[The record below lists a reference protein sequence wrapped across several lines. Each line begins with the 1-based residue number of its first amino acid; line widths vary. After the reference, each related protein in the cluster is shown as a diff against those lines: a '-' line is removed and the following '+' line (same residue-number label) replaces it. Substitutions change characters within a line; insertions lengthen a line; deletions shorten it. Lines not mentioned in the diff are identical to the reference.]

1 MRKLNVVIPL
11 LLIVFAFGGCNS
23 CNQKKNDSIRI
34 GAIFS
39 STGVAGDYGKKSIEG
54 IQFAVDAINLNGG
67 IDGKKIEVIYEDAKS
82 NPKDAISALNKLLT
96 IDKAKIILGDVYS
109 STTKV
114 LIDNLPNDILLFAP
128 GASSPELTNAKSN
141 FIRNWTSDD
150 FDGSAMAN
158 VVLSNGIN
166 EISTLTQNSD
176 YTISLNKA
184 FVSEFQKG
192 KGHILSQFNFDSEKN
207 DYKPLL
213 QKLKDKGVKI
223 IYLTALSKEMGLIL
237 KQSKELNYSPQW
249 FTNLTVNSDDCK
261 KIAGSTRD
269 GVIFSKPYINL
280 KNTDEGSRNF
290 ISDYK
295 KKNGTKP
302 DETVCHAYDA
312 MNIIVDAM
320 KHEGVNTPN
329 LIKYINSI
337 KNYNGLSGVTSFD
350 GKGGV
355 VKSIEVL
362 KISSDSLLTI
372 KIFSFNDGK

>member
-1 MRKLNVVIPL
+1 MRKLKIIIPL
-11 LLIVFAFGGCNS
+11 LLIVFAFAGCNS
-23 CNQKKNDSIRI
+23 CNQKKNESIKI

-39 STGVAGDYGKKSIEG
+39 STGVAGDYGKKSVAG
-54 IQFAVDAINLNGG
+54 IQFAVDAINASGG
-67 IDGKKIEVIYEDAKS
+67 IDGKKIEVVYEDAKS
-82 NPKDAISALNKLLT
+82 NPKDALSSLNKLVT
-96 IDKAKIILGDVYS
+96 IDKVKIILGDVYS

-128 GASSPELTNAKSN
+128 GASSPELTNTKSN

-176 YTISLNKA
+176 YTISLNNA
-184 FVSEFQKG
+184 FVSEFLKG

-213 QKLKDKGVKI
+213 QKLKDEGIKT

-280 KNTDEGSRNF
+280 SNTDEVSKKF

-295 KKNGTKP
+295 KKNSSEP

-312 MNIIVDAM
+312 MNIIADAM
-320 KHEGVNTPN
+320 KHEGVKTDN
-329 LIKYINSI
+329 LIRYINSI
-337 KNYNGLSGVTSFD
+337 KNYNGLSGVTTFD

-362 KISSDSLLTI
+362 KVSGDSLVSI

>member
-1 MRKLNVVIPL
+1 MRKLQAFMSF
-11 LLIVFAFGGCNS
+11 LLIAFAFAGCNS
-23 CNQKKNDSIRI
+23 GNPKNNRRIKI

-39 STGVAGDYGKKSIEG
+39 STGVAGDYGKKSSEG
-54 IQFAVDAINLNGG
+54 IQFAVDAINANGG
-67 IDGKKIEVIYEDAKS
+67 INGKEIEVVYEDAKS
-82 NPKDAISALNKLLT
+82 NPKDAISALNKLVT
-96 IDKAKIILGDVYS
+96 IDNVKIILGDVYS

-114 LIDNLPNDILLFAP
+114 LIDNLPDDILLFAP
-128 GASSPELTNAKSN
+128 GASSPELTNLKSN

-158 VVLSNGIN
+158 VVLSNGVN

-184 FVSEFQKG
+184 FVSDFKKG
-192 KGHILSQFNFDSEKN
+192 NGRILSQINFDSEKN

-213 QKLKDKGVKI
+213 QKLKDEEIKT

-237 KQSKELNYSPQW
+237 KQSRELNYSPQW
-249 FTNLTVNSDDCK
+249 FSNLTVNSDDCK

-269 GVIFSKPYINL
+269 GVIFSKPYIDL
-280 KNTDEGSRNF
+280 SYTSEVAQKFIDDYRRKYGSE
-290 ISDYK
+290 
-295 KKNGTKP
+295 P

-312 MNIIVDAM
+312 MNLIAEAM
-320 KHEGVNTPN
+320 KHEGTNIN
-329 LIKYINSI
+329 KLIKYINSI
-337 KNYNGLSGVTSFD
+337 NNYKGLSGVTTFD

-362 KISSDSLLTI
+362 KVSGDSLVSI

>member
-1 MRKLNVVIPL
+1 MIKLKIIIA
-11 LLIVFAFGGCNS
+11 LLITVFAFTSCNS
-23 CNQKKNDSIRI
+23 CNQKKSENIKI

-39 STGVAGDYGKKSIEG
+39 STGLAGDYGKKSVEG
-54 IQFAVDAINLNGG
+54 IQFAVDAINASGG
-67 IDGKKIEVIYEDAKS
+67 IVGKKIEVVYEDAKS
-82 NPKDAISALNKLLT
+82 NPKDAISALNKLVT
-96 IDKAKIILGDVYS
+96 IDKVKVILGDVYS

-128 GASSPELTNAKSN
+128 GASSPELSNAKSN

-158 VVLSNGIN
+158 VVLSNSIN

-184 FVSEFQKG
+184 FVSEFKKG
-192 KGHILSQFNFDSEKN
+192 NGHILSQFNFDSEKN
-207 DYKPLL
+207 DYKPLI
-213 QKLKDKGVKI
+213 QKLKDEGIKT

-261 KIAGSTRD
+261 KIAGSTRG

-280 KNTDEGSRNF
+280 STKDEVSQKF

-295 KKNGTKP
+295 KKKGSKP

-312 MNIIVDAM
+312 MNIIADAM
-320 KHEGVNTPN
+320 KHEGVNTEN

-355 VKSIEVL
+355 VKNIEVL
-362 KISSDSLLTI
+362 KVSGDSLISI
-372 KIFSFNDGK
+372 KIFSFNYGK

>member
-1 MRKLNVVIPL
+1 MKKFKIIFTLIFIP
-11 LLIVFAFGGCNS
+11 FAFACFNS
-23 CNQKKNDSIRI
+23 CNQKKNESIQI

-39 STGVAGDYGKKSIEG
+39 STGVAGDYGKKSVDG
-54 IQFAVDAINLNGG
+54 IQFALDAINLHGG
-67 IDGKKIEVIYEDAKS
+67 IDGKKIEIIYEDAKS

-96 IDKAKIILGDVYS
+96 INKVKIILGDVYS

-158 VVLSNGIN
+158 VVLSTGIN
-166 EISTLTQNSD
+166 DISTLTQNSD
-176 YTISLNKA
+176 YTISLNQA
-184 FVSEFQKG
+184 FILEFDKG
-192 KGHILSQFNFDSEKN
+192 KGHILSQFKFDSEKN

-213 QKLKDKGVKI
+213 QKLKDKNIKTL
-223 IYLTALSKEMGLIL
+223 YLTALSKEMGIIL
-237 KQSKELNYSPQW
+237 KQSRELNYSPQW

-261 KIAGSTRD
+261 KIAGSARD
-269 GVIFSKPYINL
+269 GVVFSKPYINL
-280 KNTDEGSRNF
+280 SNTDETSQKF

-295 KKNGTKP
+295 MKNGSEP

-312 MNIIVDAM
+312 MNIIAYAM
-320 KHEGVNTPN
+320 KHEGVNTPKI
-329 LIKYINSI
+329 IKYINSI

-362 KISSDSLLTI
+362 KVSSDSLISI
-372 KIFSFNDGK
+372 KIFSFNNDK